1 MSTLSQFVG
10 GSSSSN
16 VPVELLVVGGGGAG
30 GHTQNVTYVAGGGGG
45 AGELVHLTMPM
56 PKGVAYTI
64 AIGAGGTSTGVGPTT
79 NGSNSSFG
87 TLVAGG
93 GGGGQ
98 PSAGRNG
105 SAGTIGSGSGSG
117 GLTTAG
123 RSVGVIGN
131 IDLASF
137 GYCGRSCSFDGL
149 IGSGTYS
156 STTMINGA
164 GGGIGLAL
172 EITGSAVTYATG
184 GPQQV
189 STAGAFTWSSGTA
202 NTGDGGQG
210 AASGN
215 STTERA
221 GGAGGSGIVI
231 IAYPST
237 FAAPASISGTYTT
250 PSRSGYRVYR
260 FTGSGS
266 ITL

>member
-1 MSTLSQFVG
+1 MSTLSQFFG
-10 GSSSSN
+10 GSSSSSN
-16 VPVELLVVGGGGAG
+16 VPVELLAVGGGGAG
-30 GHTQNVTYVAGGGGG
+30 GFTSNVTYVAGGGGG
-45 AGELVHLTMPM
+45 AGELVHLTMPI

-64 AIGAGGTSTGVGPTT
+64 TIGAGGTGGQYAST

-87 TLVAGG
+87 VLVAGG

-98 PSAGRNG
+98 PSGGRAGSPG
-105 SAGTIGSGSGSG
+105 SIGSGSGSG
-117 GLTTAG
+117 GHTRAG
-123 RSVGVIGN
+123 KAFGTVAS

-137 GYCGRSCSFDGL
+137 GYFGRSYSSDGY
-149 IGSGTYS
+149 IGSGTYNNS
-156 STTMINGA
+156 SMINGA
-164 GGGIGLAL
+164 GGGDGIPLS
-172 EITGSAVTYATG
+172 ITGSEVTYAKG
-184 GPQQV
+184 GPEQYA
-189 STAGAFTWSSGTA
+189 TAPWYSWYAGDA
-202 NTGDGGQG
+202 NTGNGGQG

-215 STTERA
+215 NSGGPA
-221 GGAGGSGIVI
+221 GSAGGSGIVI